1 MCGIIGVALK
11 SPSEKDF
18 NLIKEIFR
26 QSKIRGMHATGVSYI
41 VDNKILTIKESIPS
55 EDFVKKH
62 FNNLKDFV
70 DVDGSLYLVGHC
82 RYSTSDLEYNQPI
95 FNEKY
100 SIVHNGVI
108 SQELP
113 ENWKKLYGH
122 ECSTKNDSELVL
134 LSENPLEEFDSTSM
148 AVCKL
153 SIEKTLTFFRNGKRP
168 AYYSKLENGYVITS
182 TRDIAFRSGINNSV
196 EVKMNQYNIIDCN
209 IKMKN
214 ISLDIFA
221 KDLQRWIYD
230 R

>member
-11 SPSEKDF
+11 NPFEKDF
-18 NLIKEIFR
+18 GLIKQIFR

-41 VDNKILTIKESIPS
+41 VNDKIVTIKESIPS
-55 EDFVKKH
+55 DAFVEKY
-62 FNNLKDFV
+62 FDDLKDFV
-70 DVDGSLYLVGHC
+70 NDDGNLYLIGHC

-95 FNEKY
+95 FNEKF

-113 ENWKKLYGH
+113 ENWKKLYGYD
-122 ECSTKNDSELVL
+122 CSTKNDSELVL

-153 SIEKTLTFFRNGKRP
+153 SIEKALTFFRNGKRP
-168 AYYSKLENGYVITS
+168 AYYSELENGYIITS

-196 EVKMNQYNIIDCN
+196 EMKMNQYNIIDSN
-209 IKMKN
+209 ITMKT
-214 ISLDIFA
+214 ISLDISA